1 MVKDKST
8 KKICIIS
15 PSLKM
20 GGIERALTVL
30 ANYFS
35 RLEYSVS
42 FVSAQGGEKFYELDK
57 NIAFYEPNLKRK
69 KGIVGKIHVY
79 YKIISFINKTVTTVK
94 PDVVLSFGDAFNPLV
109 LYALRNSKVPVYIS
123 DRTSPDFN
131 FSNIIKIGKNY
142 LYPKAAGFIAQTKRS
157 ADYKKEKFKN
167 KLNIKIIPNALKEV
181 VIYDVAKKKTIVCVG
196 RLSDEKGQDRLIKA
210 FSKLDMADDWKL
222 VLAGSGPMLN
232 DLKSLAKDLHIADSV
247 IFMGV
252 VDNVDKLLSESSI
265 FVLPSRLEGFPNA
278 LCEAMAA
285 GLPCICFNSIPTE
298 AILENKIDGL
308 IVNEGEIEELSLAI
322 QFLIEN
328 ESERQR
334 LGQNASKIK
343 NRLKI
348 DLIGNEFL
356 SFMFK

>member
-1 MVKDKST
+1 M
-8 KKICIIS
+8 
-15 PSLKM
+15 L
-20 GGIERALTVL
+20 LTHWF
-30 ANYFS
+30 YF
-35 RLEYSVS
+35 
-42 FVSAQGGEKFYELDK
+42 
-57 NIAFYEPNLKRK
+57 
-69 KGIVGKIHVY
+69 
-79 YKIISFINKTVTTVK
+79 
-94 PDVVLSFGDAFNPLV
+94 
-109 LYALRNSKVPVYIS
+109 ALRNSKVPVYIS

-131 FSNIIKIGKNY
+131 FGNIIKIGKNY
-142 LYPKAAGFIAQTKRS
+142 LYPMAAGFIAQTKRS

-196 RLSDEKGQDRLIKA
+196 RLSYEKGQDRLIKA

-222 VLAGSGPMLN
+222 VFAGSGPMLN